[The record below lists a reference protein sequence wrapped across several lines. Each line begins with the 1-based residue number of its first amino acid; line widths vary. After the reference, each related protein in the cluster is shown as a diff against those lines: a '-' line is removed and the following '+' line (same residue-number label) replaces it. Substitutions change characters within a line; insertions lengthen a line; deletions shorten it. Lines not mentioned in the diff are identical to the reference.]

1 MSSSIPAAQNT
12 VTQPIEL
19 NIASI
24 SLDGFNSALK
34 INIPVPL
41 LITIALILFII
52 LFKKIQPALKNYKA
66 DEITIKEPFT
76 GTQIKIKP
84 SIEDKKIAHKIWTE
98 LVTRKA
104 ALPFQRD
111 KDVIIEVYDSWHTL
125 FQCVREQIAAL
136 PVEKLSGKEKKDTE
150 NLIDISM
157 MVLNDGLRPHLTEW
171 QAKYRSWYK
180 VEREKECNKS
190 TSPQDIQR
198 TYVYYEQL
206 VSDIENVNRKL
217 QLFSDELKKF
227 VRSNS
232 T

>member
-1 MSSSIPAAQNT
+1 MSSSIPAAQDT

-19 NIASI
+19 NIVSI
-24 SLDGFNSALK
+24 ILDGFNSTLR
-34 INIPVPL
+34 INITVPL
-41 LITIALILFII
+41 LITIALVLLIL
-52 LFKKIQPALKNYKA
+52 LFKKIQPALKNYKT

-111 KDVIIEVYDSWHTL
+111 KDVIVEVYDSWHTL
-125 FQCVREQIAAL
+125 FQCIREQIAAL
-136 PVEKLSGKEKKDTE
+136 PVEKLSGKKKEDTE

-180 VEREKECNKS
+180 VEKEKECNKS
-190 TSPQDIQR
+190 ISPQDIQR

-217 QLFSDELKKF
+217 QLFANELKQF
-227 VRSNS
+227 VRSD
-232 T
+232 

>member
-1 MSSSIPAAQNT
+1 M
-12 VTQPIEL
+12 
-19 NIASI
+19 
-24 SLDGFNSALK
+24 
-34 INIPVPL
+34 
-41 LITIALILFII
+41 IL
-52 LFKKIQPALKNYKA
+52 LFKKIQPALKNYKT

-111 KDVIIEVYDSWHTL
+111 KDVIVEVYDSWHTL
-125 FQCVREQIAAL
+125 FQCIREQIAAL
-136 PVEKLSGKEKKDTE
+136 PVEKLSGKKKEDTE

-180 VEREKECNKS
+180 VEKEKECNKS
-190 TSPQDIQR
+190 ISPQDIQR

-217 QLFSDELKKF
+217 QFFANELKTF
-227 VRSNS
+227 VRSN
-232 T
+232 

>member
-1 MSSSIPAAQNT
+1 MPIPMPAAQGT
-12 VTQPIEL
+12 STQPIEL
-19 NIASI
+19 KIVSI
-24 SLDGFNSALK
+24 IFDGINSTLK
-34 INIPVPL
+34 INIPIPLSIIAAFIL
-41 LITIALILFII
+41 LIL
-52 LFKKIQPALKNYKA
+52 LFKVIQPVLKNYKA
-66 DEITIKEPFT
+66 DEIIIKEPFT

-180 VEREKECNKS
+180 VEKEKEYNKS
-190 TSPQDIQR
+190 ASPQDIQK

-206 VSDIENVNRKL
+206 VSDVENVNRKL
-217 QLFSDELKKF
+217 QLFADELKKF
-227 VRSNS
+227 VRSDF